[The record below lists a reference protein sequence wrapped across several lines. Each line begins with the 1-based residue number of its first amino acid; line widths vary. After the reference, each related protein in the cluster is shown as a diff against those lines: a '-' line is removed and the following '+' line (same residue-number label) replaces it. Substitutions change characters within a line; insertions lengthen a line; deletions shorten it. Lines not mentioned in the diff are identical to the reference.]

1 MTVKE
6 TIDTAIEVMKDF
18 TKELVKKIPP
28 EERLNALA
36 VASIHKNSSMDMYNA
51 KCAAHYILGY
61 YNLKSIE

>member
-18 TKELVKKIPP
+18 TKELVKKMPI
-28 EERLNALA
+28 EERLNTLA
-36 VASIHKNSSMDMYNA
+36 VASINKNSGMDMHDA

-61 YNLKSIE
+61 YNLKSID